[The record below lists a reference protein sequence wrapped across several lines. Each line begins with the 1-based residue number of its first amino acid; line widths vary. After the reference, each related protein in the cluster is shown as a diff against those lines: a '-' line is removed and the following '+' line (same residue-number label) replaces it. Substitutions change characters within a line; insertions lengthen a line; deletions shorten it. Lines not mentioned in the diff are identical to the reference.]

1 MVSTVLFRHSV
12 KTRITVTLLAVFL
25 AGLWSLSFFASQML
39 RKDMG
44 RLLGEQQ
51 FSMVTFV
58 AAAVNRELDD
68 RLVALKTVADTVSPA
83 MLGQAA
89 TMQTLLHERPVLQRL
104 FSGGV
109 LVYRLDGAVI
119 AEMPRS
125 SGRIGVNYMDVE
137 AIAAT
142 LGEGK
147 SSISR
152 PAMDKALQ
160 APAFALTVP
169 IQDQQGK
176 VIGALGG
183 VTHLGK
189 PGFLDLITENRYGR
203 TGSYMLVAPQY
214 RLLITNTGKSHTLEA
229 LPGPGVSPFIDRA
242 VQGHEGFG
250 VAVNPYQ
257 VEVLASVKGVP
268 VAGWYVGA
276 AMPTAEAFAP
286 IHAMQQR
293 MLLATTLLT
302 LLAGGLTWW
311 MIRRQ
316 LAPMLAASRT
326 LATLSAS
333 KQPLQ
338 ALPVTTRDEI
348 GQLIE
353 GFNGL
358 LHTLAQRE
366 CALRENE
373 ERSRTLLEWAPE
385 SIAVLR
391 DGKIIYVN
399 PAAVKMFGV
408 ASAQDLIGTPLLDR
422 IHPDRHEFAL
432 VRLKSIAAQ
441 GVSMPMIEEK
451 FLKLDGTTI
460 NVEVQGTP
468 IAYDGAQAVHLAMH
482 DVTCRKQ
489 AEEELRIAAI
499 AFECQEGIAVMGANS
514 KILRVNQAFTEMTG
528 YTQQEVEGKTTD
540 ILHSGRHPPSF
551 YDGIRSEA
559 QRTGAWQ
566 GEVWQR
572 RKNGTDYPARITLT
586 AVRNESGQ
594 VTHYVGNV
602 IDATHSQLQEQQ
614 RLLDETAHRNL
625 LVREVHHRIKNSL
638 QGMMGLLRQ
647 FAQNHPEMTEP
658 INQAIGQ
665 VQSMSVIHGMQ
676 GRAVNAAVRLC
687 ELTAAVAREIQ
698 SLWQTPVLLDIPP
711 AWQPR
716 LIAEK
721 EAVPIAVILNELILN
736 AVKHGG
742 KAHGHVSVMLRQG
755 KEPDAVLVTICN
767 SGRLRANTDRPTAL
781 HNGLLLIDSL
791 MPGNGAHLF
800 REQRG
805 DQVVTLLE
813 LTSPLISLE
822 PEEST

>member
-1 MVSTVLFRHSV
+1 M
-12 KTRITVTLLAVFL
+12 LAVFL
-25 AGLWSLSFFASQML
+25 VGLWSLSFFASQML
-39 RKDMG
+39 RQDMG

-51 FSMVTFV
+51 FAMVTFV

-68 RLVALKTVADTVSPA
+68 RLVALKTVAQTVSPA

-89 TMQTLLHERPVLQRL
+89 TMQTLLQERPVLQRL
-104 FSGGV
+104 FNGGV
-109 LVYRLDGAVI
+109 IAYRLDGTAI
-119 AEMPRS
+119 AEVPPS
-125 SGRIGVNYMDVE
+125 SGRRGVNYMDVE
-137 AIAAT
+137 AIAAA
-142 LGEGK
+142 LRERK
-147 SSISR
+147 STISR
-152 PAMDKALQ
+152 PAMDKTLQ

-169 IQDQQGK
+169 IHDTQGK
-176 VIGALGG
+176 LIGALGG

-189 PGFLDLITENRYGR
+189 PSFLDIITENRYGR

-214 RLLITNTGKSHTLEA
+214 RLLVTNTGKSHTLET
-229 LPGPGVSPFIDRA
+229 LPGPGTSPFIDRA
-242 VQGHEGFG
+242 IQGHEGFG
-250 VAVNPYQ
+250 VAVSPYQ

-268 VAGWYVGA
+268 VAGWYVA
-276 AMPTAEAFAP
+276 AALPTAEAFAP
-286 IHAMQQR
+286 IHTMQQR
-293 MLLATTLLT
+293 MLLATTVLT
-302 LLAGGLTWW
+302 LLAGVLTWW

-326 LATLSAS
+326 LATLSDTN
-333 KQPLQ
+333 QPLQ
-338 ALPVTTRDEI
+338 ALPVTAPDEI
-348 GQLIE
+348 GRLIE

-366 CALRENE
+366 RALRENE
-373 ERSRTLLEWAPE
+373 ERSRTLLEWSPE
-385 SIAVLR
+385 SIAVHR
-391 DGKIIYVN
+391 DGKLIYVN
-399 PAAVKMFGV
+399 PAAIKMFGA
-408 ASAQDLIGTPLLDR
+408 ASARDLIGTPLLDR
-422 IHPDRHEFAL
+422 IHPDCHAL
-432 VRLKSIAAQ
+432 ALTRAKSIAEH
-441 GVSMPMIEEK
+441 GVSTPMIEEK
-451 FLKLDGTTI
+451 FLKLDGTII

-468 IAYDGAQAVHLAMH
+468 IAYDGAQAIHMAMH
-482 DVTCRKQ
+482 DITGRKQ

-499 AFECQEGIAVMGANS
+499 AFECQEGIVVMGANS
-514 KILRVNQAFTEMTG
+514 KILRVNRAFMEITG
-528 YTQQEVEGKTTD
+528 YTEQEVEGKTTA
-540 ILHSGRHPPSF
+540 ILRSGRHPASF
-551 YDGIRSEA
+551 YDSIRSEA
-559 QRTGAWQ
+559 KRTGAWQ
-566 GEVWQR
+566 GELWHR

-586 AVRNESGQ
+586 AVRNEKGQ

-602 IDATHSQLQEQQ
+602 VDVTSSQLQEQQ

-665 VQSMSVIHGMQ
+665 VQSMSVIHGIQ
-676 GRAVNAAVRLC
+676 GRAVNASVRLC
-687 ELTAAVAREIQ
+687 ELTAAIAQEIQ
-698 SLWQTPVLLDIPP
+698 ALWQTPVLIDIPP
-711 AWQPR
+711 GWKPY

-721 EAVPIAVILNELILN
+721 ETVPIAVILNELILN

-742 KAHGHVSVMLRQG
+742 KAHGHVSVILRKG
-755 KEPDAVLVTICN
+755 DEPDVVRVTICN

-781 HNGLLLIDSL
+781 HNGLQLVDSL
-791 MPGNGAHLF
+791 MPGDGAHLF